1 MELGSLPSHEDDTRD
16 DLNFSWDN
24 LPDKFMREEYEL
36 RADSRS
42 MSVSEETKVRK
53 LCVKIIEFYN
63 HNLIIICSN
72 DFIGKT

>member
-53 LCVKIIEFYN
+53 LCVKIIEFY
-63 HNLIIICSN
+63 HHKLMAIL
-72 DFIGKT
+72 